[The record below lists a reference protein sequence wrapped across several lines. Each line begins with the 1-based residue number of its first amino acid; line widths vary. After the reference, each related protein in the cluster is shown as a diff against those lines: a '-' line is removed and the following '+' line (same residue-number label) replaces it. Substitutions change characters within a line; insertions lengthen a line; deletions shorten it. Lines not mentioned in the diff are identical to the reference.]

1 MPLIPFEE
9 LPDRARLWTFAA
21 SRRLTDQ
28 EAARFLAATE
38 KFLAGWAAHRVPLA
52 TAREWR
58 FNQFLF
64 VGVDEA
70 AAGASGCSIDSLV
83 RFIHELERQLGVRFT
98 DHRSVWFRGS
108 GGAIQC
114 WSREEFKQLIDAG
127 AVGPDT
133 VVFDNTIQTTGA
145 LRDGRW
151 EVPARRSWHQ
161 QAFFGPPPRSPA
173 PARDYRGGSR
183 G

>member
-9 LPDRARLWTFAA
+9 LSDRARLWTFAA

-28 EAARFLAATE
+28 EAVRLLAATDA
-38 KFLAGWAAHRVPLA
+38 FLASWAAHSVPLA

-58 FNQFLF
+58 FNQVLF
-64 VGVDEA
+64 VVVDEA
-70 AAGASGCSIDSLV
+70 AAGASGCSIDALV
-83 RFIHELERQLGVRFT
+83 RCIREVERQLEVRFT
-98 DHRSVWFRGS
+98 DHGSVWFRAS
-108 GGAIQC
+108 GGTIECA
-114 WSREEFKQLIDAG
+114 SREEFTQLVDEG

-151 EVPARRSWHQ
+151 EVPARRSWHGR
-161 QAFFGPPPRSPA
+161 AFFSNDSA
-173 PARDYRGGSR
+173 KAK
-183 G
+183 

>member
-28 EAARFLAATE
+28 EAVRLLAATE
-38 KFLAGWAAHRVPLA
+38 EFLAGWAAHRVPLA
-52 TAREWR
+52 TARQWR

-64 VGVDEA
+64 VAVDEA
-70 AAGASGCSIDSLV
+70 AAGASGCSIDALV
-83 RFIHELERQLGVRFT
+83 RFIGEVERQLEVRFA
-98 DHRSVWFRGS
+98 DHGSVWFRAS
-108 GGAIQC
+108 GGAIEC
-114 WSREEFKQLIDAG
+114 ASREAFKQLVDEG

-151 EVPARRSWHQ
+151 EVPAGRSWHGR
-161 QAFFGPPPRSPA
+161 AFFSNSSA
-173 PARDYRGGSR
+173 KAT
-183 G
+183 

>member
-21 SRRLTDQ
+21 SRSLTDQ
-28 EAARFLAATE
+28 EALWLLAATE
-38 KFLAGWAAHRVPLA
+38 EFLAGWAAHRVPLA
-52 TAREWR
+52 TAHEWR

-64 VGVDEA
+64 VAVDEA
-70 AAGASGCSIDSLV
+70 AAGASGCSIDALM
-83 RFIHELERQLGVRFT
+83 RFIREVERQLGVRFT
-98 DHRSVWFRGS
+98 DHGSVWFRGS
-108 GGAIQC
+108 RGTIECG
-114 WSREEFKQLIDAG
+114 SREEFKQLIDEG

-151 EVPARRSWHQ
+151 EVPARRSWHG
-161 QAFFGPPPRSPA
+161 QAFFGPPHRSPA
-173 PARDYRGGSR
+173 PATDYGGGFR
-183 G
+183 Q